1 MMVVDASVVV
11 GLLLPLSYSA
21 RAEARLRALKEAR
34 EEIYAPALMEY
45 EVCSALYRAVAQG
58 VLEEPAVRERLD
70 LIAALGIRPIA
81 PAWSLHE
88 SALAWAARLGR
99 GKAYDAQYLALAEEM
114 GCGLLTADE
123 RLVNATRAAGVTW
136 VEGINDS
143 VQCAR
148 PKTRG

>member
-11 GLLLPLSYSA
+11 AVLLPLPYSA
-21 RAEARLRALKEAR
+21 RAVTRLRALKEAR

-45 EVCSALYRAVAQG
+45 EVCSTLHRAVARG
-58 VLEEPAVRERLD
+58 VIEQPAVRGRLD
-70 LIAALGIRPIA
+70 LIEALGIRPIS

-88 SALAWAARLGR
+88 SALTWAARLHQ
-99 GKAYDAQYLALAEEM
+99 GKAYDAQYLALAEQM

-123 RLVNATRAAGVTW
+123 RLVNASRALGVTW

-143 VQCAR
+143 IHCLR
-148 PKTRG
+148 SETH